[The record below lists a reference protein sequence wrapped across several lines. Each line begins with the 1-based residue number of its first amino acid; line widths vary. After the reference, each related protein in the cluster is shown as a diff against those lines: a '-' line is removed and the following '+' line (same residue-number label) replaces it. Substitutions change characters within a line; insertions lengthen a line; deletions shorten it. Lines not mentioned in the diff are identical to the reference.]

1 MGAGNQS
8 DKPQEINSDRNEKV
22 LGQSQVQLAHE
33 AAALRRLNEA
43 SSRLWLA
50 NSLSEGL
57 DEMLSA
63 AIELL
68 GADMGNIQLLDASRG
83 VLKIVVQHGF
93 SQDFL
98 DFFAEISAGE
108 DSACGRALRLRERI
122 IIEDVEADE
131 GYAPYRTVA
140 SAAGYRAIQST
151 PLPGRDGTPVG
162 MIALQFRNVHR
173 PSPEDLE
180 RLDLYAR
187 QAAGFIERCRTE
199 EILREREERLR
210 LAQEAG
216 HMGVFDLNLTTS
228 AAVWTPE
235 LEHIFGLQHGD
246 IENHYDVWCKHV
258 PPEDLQRIAAL
269 MATWLP
275 SGRCEEQWEYRYF
288 RGGEVLWIS
297 AHAKLFRDSAG
308 KPVRIIVTSLDITA
322 RKQAE
327 AALRE
332 SEEWRAVALRA
343 GQLGI
348 YDYYP
353 QSGRLKWDGET
364 HRLWGVPE
372 GEAVTYETFESGV
385 HPDDLH
391 AFRAAL
397 RETLDPA
404 GPRRLEY
411 EYRVVNRAGGS
422 IRWIAAD
429 GDVTFENGQPVRLAG
444 TVQDVTERKRAQE
457 RIQLLMR
464 EVNHRSKNMLS
475 IVQAI
480 ARQTAASSP
489 GDFLERFGDRIQA
502 LSASQDLLIKNAWKG
517 VALDDLVRSQLGLF
531 EDLIGSRIELA
542 GPSFLI
548 SAPAAQT
555 LGMAL
560 HELATNAGKYGALS
574 SRHGRVEIEWSLK
587 PAEEG
592 ETAFFISWC
601 ESGGPPVGE
610 PYRRGFGSVIIADM
624 PEGSLGAKVYVDYS
638 RAGFTWRLRCPAH
651 EVLEEGQ
658 RVAPSR
664 CTGLAGETAEVS
676 AAPRIL
682 IVEDEPIVAF
692 EIAEILK
699 QGGFRAVGPACSVAQ
714 ALELLKA
721 NGCDAAV
728 LDINLGK
735 ETSEAVAM
743 VLTQLNTPFVT
754 VSGYSKAQKPAVFAD
769 APALTKPVRPDR
781 LIHEVWRCMDG
792 EQYLSGV

>member
-8 DKPQEINSDRNEKV
+8 ERPQEISSDRNEKV
-22 LGQSQVQLAHE
+22 LGQSQVQLADE

-50 NSLSEGL
+50 KSLSEGL

-68 GADMGNIQLLDASRG
+68 GADMGNIMLLDASRG
-83 VLKIVVQHGF
+83 VLKLTVQRGF
-93 SQDFL
+93 TQPFL
-98 DFFAEISAGE
+98 DVFGEISAKE
-108 DSACGRALRLRERI
+108 DSASGRALRSRERI

-131 GYAPYRTVA
+131 GYAPYRTIA

-151 PLPGRDGTPVG
+151 PLIGRDGTPLG
-162 MIALQFRNVHR
+162 TIALHFRNVHR

-199 EILREREERLR
+199 E
-210 LAQEAG
+210 
-216 HMGVFDLNLTTS
+216 T
-228 AAVWTPE
+228 
-235 LEHIFGLQHGD
+235 
-246 IENHYDVWCKHV
+246 
-258 PPEDLQRIAAL
+258 
-269 MATWLP
+269 
-275 SGRCEEQWEYRYF
+275 
-288 RGGEVLWIS
+288 
-297 AHAKLFRDSAG
+297 
-308 KPVRIIVTSLDITA
+308 
-322 RKQAE
+322 
-327 AALRE
+327 LRE

-364 HRLWGVPE
+364 YRLWGVPE

-385 HPDDLH
+385 HPDDLN

-397 RETLDPA
+397 RETFDPA
-404 GPRRLEY
+404 VPRRRLEC
-411 EYRVVNRAGGS
+411 EYRVVNRADGS

-429 GDVTFENGQPVRLAG
+429 GDVTFEGGQPVRMAG
-444 TVQDVTERKRAQE
+444 TVQDITERKRAQE

-542 GPSFLI
+542 GPAFLI

-560 HELATNAGKYGALS
+560 HELVTNASKYGALS
-574 SRHGRVEIEWSLK
+574 SRHGRVKIEWSLT
-587 PAEEG
+587 PAEEAG
-592 ETAFFISWC
+592 TAFYISWC
-601 ESGGPPVGE
+601 ESGGPPVSE

-624 PEGSLGAKVYVDYS
+624 PEGSLGAKVFVDYARS
-638 RAGFTWRLRCPAH
+638 GFTWRLRCPAH
-651 EVLEEGQ
+651 EVLEGGQ
-658 RVAPSR
+658 RVAPSQ
-664 CTGLAGETAEVS
+664 CTSLAGKTAGVS

-682 IVEDEPIVAF
+682 IVEDEAIVAL

-699 QGGFRAVGPACSVAQ
+699 EGGFCAVGPACSVAQ

-743 VLTQLNTPFVT
+743 ALTQLNTPFVT
-754 VSGYSKAQKPAVFAD
+754 VSGYSKAQKPAAFAD

-781 LIHEVWRCMDG
+781 LIHEVRRCMDA
-792 EQYLSGV
+792 EQYLSGA

>member
-1 MGAGNQS
+1 M
-8 DKPQEINSDRNEKV
+8 KCFP
-22 LGQSQVQLAHE
+22 LQLSCLARTWAISCFSTPRE
-33 AAALRRLNEA
+33 EFS
-43 SSRLWLA
+43 SSR
-50 NSLSEGL
+50 S
-57 DEMLSA
+57 SA
-63 AIELL
+63 ASPSHFW
-68 GADMGNIQLLDASRG
+68 MFSR
-83 VLKIVVQHGF
+83 KF
-93 SQDFL
+93 PP
-98 DFFAEISAGE
+98 EE
-108 DSACGRALRLRERI
+108 DSACGRALRSRERI

-151 PLPGRDGTPVG
+151 LLISRDGTPLG
-162 MIALQFRNVHR
+162 TIALHFRNVHR

-199 EILREREERLR
+199 E
-210 LAQEAG
+210 
-216 HMGVFDLNLTTS
+216 T
-228 AAVWTPE
+228 
-235 LEHIFGLQHGD
+235 
-246 IENHYDVWCKHV
+246 
-258 PPEDLQRIAAL
+258 
-269 MATWLP
+269 
-275 SGRCEEQWEYRYF
+275 
-288 RGGEVLWIS
+288 
-297 AHAKLFRDSAG
+297 
-308 KPVRIIVTSLDITA
+308 
-322 RKQAE
+322 
-327 AALRE
+327 LRE

-364 HRLWGVPE
+364 YRLWGVPE

-385 HPDDLH
+385 HPDDLN

-397 RETLDPA
+397 RETFDPA
-404 GPRRLEY
+404 APRRRLEC
-411 EYRVVNRAGGS
+411 EYRVVNRADGS

-429 GDVTFENGQPVRLAG
+429 GDVTFEGGQPVRLAG
-444 TVQDVTERKRAQE
+444 TVQDITERKRAQE

-531 EDLIGSRIELA
+531 EDSDRLADRTRRPAFPDFRFRGSNA
-542 GPSFLI
+542 WHGPARACHQCGQIWRAFQ
-548 SAPAAQT
+548 PPRPRRDR
-555 LGMAL
+555 M
-560 HELATNAGKYGALS
+560 EPGA
-574 SRHGRVEIEWSLK
+574 RRRRR
-587 PAEEG
+587 
-592 ETAFFISWC
+592 ETAFYISWC
-601 ESGGPPVGE
+601 ESGGPPVSE

-624 PEGSLGAKVYVDYS
+624 PEGSLGAKVFVDYARS
-638 RAGFTWRLRCPAH
+638 GFTWRLRCPAH
-651 EVLEEGQ
+651 EALEGGQ
-658 RVAPSR
+658 RVAPSQ
-664 CTGLAGETAEVS
+664 CTSLAGKTAEVS

-682 IVEDEPIVAF
+682 IVEDEAIVAL

-699 QGGFRAVGPACSVAQ
+699 EGGFCAVGPACSVAQ

-743 VLTQLNTPFVT
+743 ALTQLNTPFVT
-754 VSGYSKAQKPAVFAD
+754 VSGYSKAQKPAAFAD

-792 EQYLSGV
+792 EQYLSGA